1 MVECNLDFPPTDIPC
16 IYFLMNDWELI
27 YVGQTKLLRN
37 RINNWRLILNLENQ
51 RLLLSWE

>member
-1 MVECNLDFPPTDIPC
+1 
-16 IYFLMNDWELI
+16 MNDWELI